1 MKSILNMIKNRKEDL
16 PIVILKENVL
26 FPNITLWV
34 TFDNEYVINSI
45 AQSMLEERL
54 ILFAYSNEP
63 NCDESDRGVVKN
75 LCSVGTYSKLIQV
88 IKISKD
94 VIKVLVECQS
104 RVLIGSVSKKNDY
117 LRAKVTFVPDSSGL
131 NRELFTY
138 SKFLKETYEA
148 YRNSLSLKS
157 YDADN
162 EPINYFENPSKLVD
176 IIASN
181 SNLENSIKLEL
192 LQELNVK
199 TRIEKLIVNLNI
211 EIDLLDLKKDINSK
225 VRAKLDKGQ
234 RDYFLSEQVK
244 EIQKRLGKD
253 ENDYIDRLNSKDIP
267 EDVKSKIEKEISRL
281 SKMQMNSPDAN
292 IIRSYIELILDLP
305 WNENT
310 VMKNHLSEIEFILR
324 NSHYGM
330 DEAKEKI
337 INFLAVYQINSKVK
351 APILCLVGPPGIGK
365 TSLVESIARSL
376 SREFVKI
383 SLGGL
388 RDEAEIRGH
397 RRTYVGSLPGV
408 FISAMKR
415 SGKSN
420 PVILLDEIDKIN
432 SSYKGNPESALLE
445 VLDPEQNYKFIDH
458 YLEIPY
464 DLSNVLFVTT
474 ANSLNGMSKPLLDR
488 MEIIKVE
495 GYSYIEKLEIAKIF
509 LIPSII
515 KESFLDKVYIRIE
528 DDVIFNLIRNYTM
541 ESGVRGLKRVLTNL
555 IRRLVR
561 ELLYEYSKDQIIKG
575 NFYSPSSLIHGNNLL
590 FTHDPDIPGIYKI
603 ININNYYNYVDTE
616 DNLDLIKID
625 SSGFVYGLAWTNYGG
640 TVLPV
645 EATKFEK
652 KGDIILTGSLG
663 AIMKESAQLAYSI
676 VKTYSSKLN
685 FDVKESPEIH
695 LHFPEGATPKDGPSA
710 GITIATAIASILSDK
725 KVPLDLAMTGEVTLK
740 GFVLPVGGIK
750 EKVLAAYRNGIS
762 KVILPKDNKKD
773 YSKLPE
779 EVKDNIDVKFVSSL
793 EEVFDYL
800 NII

>member
-1 MKSILNMIKNRKEDL
+1 MIKNRKEDL

-26 FPNITLWV
+26 FPNVTLWV

-54 ILFAYSNEP
+54 ILFAYPNESNY
-63 NCDESDRGVVKN
+63 DESGKEGVKN

-88 IKISKD
+88 IKVSKD
-94 VIKVLVECQS
+94 VVKVLVECQS

-117 LRAKVTFVPDSSGL
+117 LRAKVTFVSDAEGL

-138 SKFLKETYEA
+138 AKFLKETYEV

-157 YDADN
+157 YDSDN

-181 SNLENSIKLEL
+181 SNLENSVKLDL

-253 ENDYIDRLNSKDIP
+253 ENEYIDRLNSKDIP
-267 EDVKSKIEKEISRL
+267 EDVKSKVEKEISRL

-432 SSYKGNPESALLE
+432 NSYKGNPESA
-445 VLDPEQNYKFIDH
+445 F
-458 YLEIPY
+458 
-464 DLSNVLFVTT
+464 
-474 ANSLNGMSKPLLDR
+474 
-488 MEIIKVE
+488 
-495 GYSYIEKLEIAKIF
+495 
-509 LIPSII
+509 
-515 KESFLDKVYIRIE
+515 
-528 DDVIFNLIRNYTM
+528 
-541 ESGVRGLKRVLTNL
+541 
-555 IRRLVR
+555 
-561 ELLYEYSKDQIIKG
+561 
-575 NFYSPSSLIHGNNLL
+575 
-590 FTHDPDIPGIYKI
+590 
-603 ININNYYNYVDTE
+603 
-616 DNLDLIKID
+616 
-625 SSGFVYGLAWTNYGG
+625 
-640 TVLPV
+640 
-645 EATKFEK
+645 
-652 KGDIILTGSLG
+652 
-663 AIMKESAQLAYSI
+663 
-676 VKTYSSKLN
+676 
-685 FDVKESPEIH
+685 
-695 LHFPEGATPKDGPSA
+695 
-710 GITIATAIASILSDK
+710 
-725 KVPLDLAMTGEVTLK
+725 
-740 GFVLPVGGIK
+740 
-750 EKVLAAYRNGIS
+750 
-762 KVILPKDNKKD
+762 
-773 YSKLPE
+773 
-779 EVKDNIDVKFVSSL
+779 
-793 EEVFDYL
+793 
-800 NII
+800 

>member
-1 MKSILNMIKNRKEDL
+1 MKSILNMIKSRKEDL

-54 ILFAYSNEP
+54 ILFAYPNESNY
-63 NCDESDRGVVKN
+63 DESGKGGVKN

-88 IKISKD
+88 IKVSKD
-94 VIKVLVECQS
+94 VVKVLVECQS

-117 LRAKVTFVPDSSGL
+117 LRAKVTFVPDASGL

-138 SKFLKETYEA
+138 SKFLKETYEV

-157 YDADN
+157 YDSDN

-199 TRIEKLIVNLNI
+199 ARIEKLIVNLNI

-337 INFLAVYQINSKVK
+337 INF
-351 APILCLVGPPGIGK
+351 
-365 TSLVESIARSL
+365 
-376 SREFVKI
+376 
-383 SLGGL
+383 
-388 RDEAEIRGH
+388 
-397 RRTYVGSLPGV
+397 
-408 FISAMKR
+408 
-415 SGKSN
+415 
-420 PVILLDEIDKIN
+420 
-432 SSYKGNPESALLE
+432 
-445 VLDPEQNYKFIDH
+445 
-458 YLEIPY
+458 
-464 DLSNVLFVTT
+464 
-474 ANSLNGMSKPLLDR
+474 
-488 MEIIKVE
+488 
-495 GYSYIEKLEIAKIF
+495 
-509 LIPSII
+509 
-515 KESFLDKVYIRIE
+515 
-528 DDVIFNLIRNYTM
+528 
-541 ESGVRGLKRVLTNL
+541 
-555 IRRLVR
+555 
-561 ELLYEYSKDQIIKG
+561 
-575 NFYSPSSLIHGNNLL
+575 
-590 FTHDPDIPGIYKI
+590 
-603 ININNYYNYVDTE
+603 
-616 DNLDLIKID
+616 
-625 SSGFVYGLAWTNYGG
+625 
-640 TVLPV
+640 
-645 EATKFEK
+645 
-652 KGDIILTGSLG
+652 
-663 AIMKESAQLAYSI
+663 
-676 VKTYSSKLN
+676 
-685 FDVKESPEIH
+685 
-695 LHFPEGATPKDGPSA
+695 
-710 GITIATAIASILSDK
+710 
-725 KVPLDLAMTGEVTLK
+725 
-740 GFVLPVGGIK
+740 
-750 EKVLAAYRNGIS
+750 
-762 KVILPKDNKKD
+762 
-773 YSKLPE
+773 
-779 EVKDNIDVKFVSSL
+779 
-793 EEVFDYL
+793 
-800 NII
+800 

>member
-1 MKSILNMIKNRKEDL
+1 MIKSRKEDL

-54 ILFAYSNEP
+54 ILFAYPNESNH
-63 NCDESDRGVVKN
+63 DESGKGGVKN

-88 IKISKD
+88 IKVSKD
-94 VIKVLVECQS
+94 VVKVLVECQS

-117 LRAKVTFVPDSSGL
+117 LRAKVTFVPDASGL

-138 SKFLKETYEA
+138 SKFLKETYEV

-157 YDADN
+157 YDSDN

-365 TSLVESIARSL
+365 TSLVESVARSL

-415 SGKSN
+415 AGKSN

-432 SSYKGNPESALLE
+432 NSYKGNPESALLE

-528 DDVIFNLIRNYTM
+528 DEVIFNLIRNYTM

-555 IRRLVR
+555 IRKLVR

-575 NFYSPSSLIHGNNLL
+575 NFYSPSSLIHGN
-590 FTHDPDIPGIYKI
+590 YC
-603 ININNYYNYVDTE
+603 NYVDTE
-616 DNLDLIKID
+616 YNLDLIKID

-640 TVLPV
+640 AVLPV

-652 KGDIILTGSLG
+652 TGDIILTGSLG

-685 FDVKESPEIH
+685 FDIKESPEIH

-750 EKVLAAYRNGIS
+750 EKVLAAYRNGIN

-773 YSKLPE
+773 YFKLPE

>member
-1 MKSILNMIKNRKEDL
+1 MKSILNMIKSRKEDL

-54 ILFAYSNEP
+54 ILFAYPNESNH
-63 NCDESDRGVVKN
+63 DESGKGGVKN

-88 IKISKD
+88 IKVSKD
-94 VIKVLVECQS
+94 VVKVLVECQS

-117 LRAKVTFVPDSSGL
+117 LRAKVTFVPDASGL

-138 SKFLKETYEA
+138 SKFLKETYEV

-157 YDADN
+157 YDSDN

-365 TSLVESIARSL
+365 TSLVESVARSL

-415 SGKSN
+415 AGKSN

-432 SSYKGNPESALLE
+432 NSYKGNPESALLE

-528 DDVIFNLIRNYTM
+528 DEVIFNLIRNYTM

-555 IRRLVR
+555 IRKLVR

-575 NFYSPSSLIHGNNLL
+575 NFYSPSSLIHGN
-590 FTHDPDIPGIYKI
+590 YC
-603 ININNYYNYVDTE
+603 NYVDTE
-616 DNLDLIKID
+616 YNLDLIKID

-640 TVLPV
+640 AVLPV

-652 KGDIILTGSLG
+652 TGDIILTGSLG

-685 FDVKESPEIH
+685 FDIKESPEIH

-750 EKVLAAYRNGIS
+750 EKVLAAYRNGIN

-773 YSKLPE
+773 YFKLPE